1 MRKLIIIMFLVVG
14 LGNPGKKFKNTRH
27 NLGFEVI
34 NEFAQEKNFPQSK
47 SMRKALISEG
57 NLHGEKVILAKPQTF
72 MNKSGQAVR
81 SLVDYFSVPLSNLIV
96 IHDDLDL
103 LTGEL
108 KISEGR
114 GSGGHN
120 GIQSVINELQSKDF
134 IRIRIG
140 IGYEEGTPDQ
150 KKYVLGKFQD
160 SERKAVEQA
169 KQKTI
174 EALELI
180 IKEETEQAMNEYN

>member
-1 MRKLIIIMFLVVG
+1 MFLVVG

-81 SLVDYFSVPLSNLIV
+81 SLVDYFSVPLPNLIV

-120 GIQSVINELQSKDF
+120 GIQSVINKLQSKNF

-140 IGYEEGTPDQ
+140 IGHEEGTPDQ
-150 KKYVLGKFQD
+150 KRYVLGKFQD

-169 KQKTI
+169 KQKAI
-174 EALELI
+174 EALDLI
-180 IKEETEQAMNEYN
+180 IEKGTEQAMNEYN